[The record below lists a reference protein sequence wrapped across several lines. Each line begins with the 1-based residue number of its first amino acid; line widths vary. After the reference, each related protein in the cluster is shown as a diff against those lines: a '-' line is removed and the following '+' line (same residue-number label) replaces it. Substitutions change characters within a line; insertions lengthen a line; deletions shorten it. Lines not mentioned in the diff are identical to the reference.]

1 MAPPVDM
8 SHHRAGNVLPTSS
21 SGSTLNPRANPYL
34 AVSPVPQ
41 MALLTQV
48 EVQQTAT
55 SLEKGDQPTQSTS
68 INTVSRSTSLRTA
81 PLRGNPISSRRGY
94 PGPAGRGSPAR
105 PKNNDESH
113 RRISNS
119 HALPMLT
126 SLPTRIDNQVPRSVT
141 RNPSG
146 HGDVA
151 RGYPNGRDNGR
162 PSYNFNSHPNRNT
175 NPKKHSS
182 GRNTNSTGSGINMD
196 NNSHSIRG
204 LPILRQSNWNK
215 PDERSIKISNIPLSL
230 DLHQLYTIF
239 SNYGEVESLELF
251 QNDSGISDG
260 NGRVRLSN
268 VETPFWEE
276 PFTYSLGVGSP
287 TGSLTLRLEY
297 QYKPKMIQS
306 PIDRQKSYPQKYVFK
321 LSLLQ
326 FGILYQE
333 DTMIPMFTTTDTD
346 EASLEVDLHRRALDI
361 VFKIWLEKDNSTS
374 TSTNQLQEE
383 SKEVDEYDDD
393 DNNTSRKLTD
403 RYERYRFRIPF
414 SHLEQLIE
422 VETSSTSGPGRAFVI
437 DLPSAPFFWRK
448 LHDPLLSID
457 DRMKFWTSWNAWFRQ
472 TSIAFDNSKRNG
484 LPVTLEQRGGIINIG
499 RWTTYRFEVGAN
511 EAKSDGFNELISAMK
526 DFNIKI
532 NVQKDFKT
540 LPKKKV
546 DPIWDYIDTRR
557 NQDSNYSLDQLHQA
571 SPPLLSYEVRYQL
584 EVCISHNCLNE
595 YNITPQFIDRLAEL
609 PGAKAIPLL
618 EHVAEKR
625 VRYYDP
631 MDIFTIQ
638 GVARS
643 TIHLKLP
650 DHCQLL
656 RKANVTPSTVYFT
669 TPTVE
674 ITNRVVRQYS
684 EHIDRFLRVQFVD
697 EKFQGRINSTDK
709 KTMHEVFT
717 RVKTA
722 LDHGITIGD
731 RKFEF
736 LAFGNS
742 QIREHGA
749 YFFAST
755 EHVSAADIR
764 AWMGSFR
771 NIRVVAKHAAR
782 LGQCFST
789 TRAISGVR
797 VDVRSTEDIV
807 NDEGYNF
814 SDGVGKISEFLAL
827 LITTELRLKL
837 VDKEPAPSCFQ
848 FRLGGRKGVLAV
860 SPDTKDR
867 EVYIRPSQ
875 LKFEAKH
882 NILEVIRWSK
892 FATAAL
898 NRQLIIVLTSLGAP
912 DRYFEDKLQFML
924 KSYEKAMVDPG
935 VAVGLLCKNVDP
947 NESTLAIA
955 AMIRAGFMD
964 RQEPFVMSMLK
975 LWRAWTIKYLK
986 EKAKIMIEEGAFVL
1000 GVVDE
1005 TGILDGYYYS
1015 QDEKSTED
1023 TDNLESSLPQ
1033 IFLQVTNPDLPGE
1046 SRVIEGPCIIARNP
1060 SLHPGDVRK
1069 VMAVN
1074 IKELHHLRNVVV
1086 FSQKGDRDLPNMLS
1100 GGDLDGD
1107 DYIVIWD
1114 EKLTSRVSNYEPMN
1128 YSAQPPRELARDVEI
1143 GDITKFFVNYMK
1155 NDKLGTIANAHLAW
1169 ADKHDEGVKSDECFR
1184 LAILHSHAVD
1194 YVKSGEPA
1202 IMPPELRRKTFP
1214 HFMEKEPEKTYRS
1227 DKILG
1232 VLYDSV
1238 SKIDFV
1244 PAFELEFDDR
1254 ILNAY
1259 TLDENILEPARTIKI
1274 RYDAAMRRIMA
1285 QHDIYTEFEVIS
1297 TFIMHHSMATNDYKF
1312 HEDIANSC
1320 DGLKDTFK
1328 KIIYEVVASK
1338 DDIILGPF
1346 IAAMYSVTHQ
1356 EMVKAKKKFFA
1367 AKAKIAAKRAA
1378 KRANGNEK
1386 AQEEGKIPAHAQ
1398 DLEELAEFSIEEAR
1412 NMPLISFPW
1421 LFGRTLGRIANR
1433 EYPFKKLDGS
1443 TVDFKPAA
1451 TVTDELEGR
1460 MGKKDKHAT
1469 YRHGIY
1475 DDAVATTTPG
1485 IRENG
1490 NDIPDIL
1497 WNGESILG
1505 KSQGEANSEDV
1516 TTIATDNINTPTIEP
1531 DTTTETSLDYNTRY
1545 NGREDS
1551 LI

>member
-1 MAPPVDM
+1 MAPAAM
-8 SHHRAGNVLPTSS
+8 SHHRAENVQPVSS

-34 AVSPVPQ
+34 AISHVSQ
-41 MALLTQV
+41 LALPTQE
-48 EVQQTAT
+48 EVQPTVAG
-55 SLEKGDQPTQSTS
+55 SGNGDQPT
-68 INTVSRSTSLRTA
+68 RSTLTNTSSRPASIRTA

-94 PGPAGRGSPAR
+94 SGPPGRGGPTRSR
-105 PKNNDESH
+105 NNDESH
-113 RRISNS
+113 RRNYNDR
-119 HALPMLT
+119 ALPMLT
-126 SLPTRIDNQVPRSVT
+126 SLPSSTEILAPSRPAA
-141 RNPSG
+141 RNTG
-146 HGDVA
+146 DRGDVG
-151 RGYPNGRDNGR
+151 RGYHNGRENGHLN
-162 PSYNFNSHPNRNT
+162 YNNSHPNPPAGANYHFSPENT
-175 NPKKHSS
+175 ISMRSS
-182 GRNTNSTGSGINMD
+182 INTSDG
-196 NNSHSIRG
+196 NNSHSSRG
-204 LPILRQSNWNK
+204 LPILLQNSWERT
-215 PDERSIKISNIPLSL
+215 DEISIRISGIPLSL
-230 DLHQLYTIF
+230 NLYNLYDIF
-239 SNYGEVESLELF
+239 SEYGEVEYLELY
-251 QNDSGISDG
+251 QRDSGISDG
-260 NGRVRLSN
+260 NGKVKLSN
-268 VETPFWEE
+268 VEMAFWEG
-276 PFTYSLGVGSP
+276 PFVYNLGVQGP
-287 TGSLTLRLEY
+287 NNSLKLRLDT
-297 QYKPKMIQS
+297 QNKHRTIQS

-326 FGILYQE
+326 FGILHQE
-333 DTMIPMFTTTDTD
+333 DEMMPMFTTRDQD
-346 EASLEVDLHRRALDI
+346 EASLEVDLYRRALDI
-361 VFKIWLEKDNSTS
+361 VFKIWLEKNYSTDA
-374 TSTNQLQEE
+374 NQRQEE
-383 SKEVDEYDDD
+383 ADDAHDD
-393 DNNTSRKLTD
+393 DNNTPKIKPIERF
-403 RYERYRFRIPF
+403 ERYRFRIPF

-422 VETSSTSGPGRAFVI
+422 VETSSPSGRAFLI
-437 DLPSAPFFWRK
+437 DLPSAPLFWRK
-448 LHDPLLSID
+448 LHDPRLSID
-457 DRMKFWTSWNAWFRQ
+457 ERVKFWTSWNAWFRQ
-472 TSIAFDNSKRNG
+472 TSITFDNSARKD
-484 LPVTLEQRGGIINIG
+484 LPVSLEQRGEIINIG
-499 RWTTYRFEVGAN
+499 RWTTYRFEVGAK
-511 EAKSDGFNELISAMK
+511 EAESDGFGEMISALK
-526 DFNIKI
+526 DFNIKV
-532 NVQKDFKT
+532 NVREDFKT
-540 LPKKKV
+540 LSCKAK
-546 DPIWDYIDTRR
+546 PIWDHIGIQRI
-557 NQDSNYSLDQLHQA
+557 QSSSSSLAQLQA
-571 SPPLLSYEVRYQL
+571 SPPLLSYPVRYQL
-584 EVCISHNCLNE
+584 EACISHNCLNE
-595 YNITPQFIDRLAEL
+595 YSIVPQFIDRLAAL
-609 PGAKAIPLL
+609 PVNEAISLL

-625 VRYYDP
+625 IRHYNP

-638 GVARS
+638 GV
-643 TIHLKLP
+643 TGGTVHLKLP

-656 RKANVTPSTVYFT
+656 RKANITPSTVYFN

-717 RVKTA
+717 RVKAA

-755 EHVSAADIR
+755 DHLSAADIR
-764 AWMGSFR
+764 AWMGSFKE
-771 NIRVVAKHAAR
+771 IRIVAKHAAR

-797 VDVRSTEDIV
+797 VDVRTTKDIV
-807 NDEGYNF
+807 SKDGYNF
-814 SDGVGKISEFLAL
+814 SDGVGKISEFLAR

-837 VDKEPAPSCFQ
+837 VDKELAPSCFQ

-860 SPDTKDR
+860 SPDASHR

-924 KSYEKAMVDPG
+924 KSYEEAMVDRR
-935 VAVGLLCKNVDP
+935 VAVKLLCKNVDP

-964 RQEPFVMSMLK
+964 RQEPFVISMLK

-1005 TGILDGYYYS
+1005 TGTLDGYYRS
-1015 QDEKSTED
+1015 QDERSIED
-1023 TDNLESSLPQ
+1023 AENPETSLPQ
-1033 IFLQVTNPDLPGE
+1033 IFIQVTDPDRPGE
-1046 SRVIEGPCIIARNP
+1046 SRIIEGPCVIARNP

-1069 VMAVN
+1069 VVAVN
-1074 IKELHHLRNVVV
+1074 VKELHHLHNVVV
-1086 FSQKGDRDLPNMLS
+1086 FPQKGDRDLPNMLS

-1114 EKLTSRVSNYEPMN
+1114 KKLTSRVSNYKPMN
-1128 YSAQPPRELARDVEI
+1128 YSAQTPRELARDVEI

-1169 ADKHDEGVKSDECFR
+1169 ADRLDEGVKSEQCFR
-1184 LAILHSHAVD
+1184 LANLHSDAVD

-1232 VLYDSV
+1232 VLYNSV

-1259 TLDENILEPARTIKI
+1259 SLNERILEAARAIKI
-1274 RYDAAMRRIMA
+1274 RYDAAMRRILA

-1297 TFIMHHSMATNDYKF
+1297 TFVMHHSTATKDYKF
-1312 HEDIANSC
+1312 HEDVANIC
-1320 DGLKDTFK
+1320 NGLKETFK

-1338 DDIILGPF
+1338 DDIIMGPF

-1356 EMVKAKKKFFA
+1356 EMVRAKKKFFA
-1367 AKAKIAAKRAA
+1367 AKAKKAAERAA
-1378 KRANGNEK
+1378 RRANGNER
-1386 AQEEGKIPAHAQ
+1386 AQGEGNIPAGAKY
-1398 DLEELAEFSIEEAR
+1398 LEELAEFTIEEAR

-1443 TVDFKPAA
+1443 PVDFEQAVA
-1451 TVTDELEGR
+1451 VTDELEGR
-1460 MGKKDKHAT
+1460 MGKKEKYPT

-1475 DDAVATTTPG
+1475 DDAVPTTTPG
-1485 IRENG
+1485 IRRNG
-1490 NDIPDIL
+1490 NNIPDNF
-1497 WNGESILG
+1497 WNGESSLG
-1505 KSQGEANSEDV
+1505 ISQRETGPQDV
-1516 TTIATDNINTPTIEP
+1516 TTITTDEITPAIETTITDTFP
-1531 DTTTETSLDYNTRY
+1531 DSNAEYNDGETSL
-1545 NGREDS
+1545 
-1551 LI
+1551 I

>member
-1 MAPPVDM
+1 MAPPAAAM
-8 SHHRAGNVLPTSS
+8 SHHRAENAQPVSS

-34 AVSPVPQ
+34 AVSPIPQ
-41 MALLTQV
+41 LSLLARE
-48 EVQQTAT
+48 EVRQTAT
-55 SLEKGDQPTQSTS
+55 ALGGGDRPVQSTLTNAASRPAS
-68 INTVSRSTSLRTA
+68 IRTA

-94 PGPAGRGSPAR
+94 PGPLGRGGPTRSR
-105 PKNNDESH
+105 NNDEFH
-113 RRISNS
+113 RRSYNDR
-119 HALPMLT
+119 ALPMLT
-126 SLPTRIDNQVPRSVT
+126 SLPSRTEILAPRPTT
-141 RNPSG
+141 RNTG
-146 HGDVA
+146 DRGDVG
-151 RGYPNGRDNGR
+151 RSYHNGRENSR
-162 PSYNFNSHPNRNT
+162 PSHSNSHPMLHTDPNNHSLSENT
-175 NPKKHSS
+175 TSMTSAVNIQNGNNTHSS
-182 GRNTNSTGSGINMD
+182 
-196 NNSHSIRG
+196 RG
-204 LPILRQSNWNK
+204 LPILMQTDLRQA
-215 PDERSIKISNIPLSL
+215 DEISIRISGIPLPL
-230 DLHQLYTIF
+230 DLYNLYDIF
-239 SNYGEVESLELF
+239 SEYGEVEYLELY
-251 QNDSGISDG
+251 QNDSGVPDG
-260 NGRVRLSN
+260 NGRIRLSN
-268 VETPFWEE
+268 VERPFWEE
-276 PFTYSLGVGSP
+276 PFSYSLGVQGP
-287 TGSLTLRLEY
+287 DGSLKLRLDT
-297 QYKPKMIQS
+297 QHRQRMIQS
-306 PIDRQKSYPQKYVFK
+306 PVDRQKSYPQKYSFK
-321 LSLLQ
+321 LALLQ
-326 FGILYQE
+326 FGILSQE
-333 DTMIPMFTTTDTD
+333 DTMLPMFTTADQD

-361 VFKIWLEKDNSTS
+361 VFKIWLKRDASAL
-374 TSTNQLQEE
+374 TNQTQEE
-383 SKEVDEYDDD
+383 AEGDDNDYDDD
-393 DNNTSRKLTD
+393 DRNTPENKPIERF
-403 RYERYRFRIPF
+403 ERYRFRVPF
-414 SHLEQLIE
+414 SHLEKLIE
-422 VETSSTSGPGRAFVI
+422 VETLSAPGRAFLI

-448 LHDPLLSID
+448 LHNPRLSID
-457 DRMKFWTSWNAWFRQ
+457 DHVKFWTSWNAWFRQ
-472 TSIAFDNSKRNG
+472 TSITFDNGARKG
-484 LPVTLEQRGGIINIG
+484 LPVSLEQRGQTINIG
-499 RWTTYRFEVGAN
+499 RWTTYRFEVGTK
-511 EAKSDGFNELISAMK
+511 EAGSDGFNEMISALK
-526 DFNIKI
+526 DFNIKLD
-532 NVQKDFKT
+532 VQKDFKM
-540 LPKKKV
+540 LSEKV
-546 DPIWDYIDTRR
+546 DPIWDYIGIKRI
-557 NQDSNYSLDQLHQA
+557 QSSDSFLHELHQA
-571 SPPLLSYEVRYQL
+571 SSPLLSYPVRYQL

-595 YNITPQFIDRLAEL
+595 YNITSPFIDRLAAL
-609 PGAKAIPLL
+609 PKGEAISLL

-625 VRYYDP
+625 IRYYEP

-638 GVARS
+638 GVTGG
-643 TIHLKLP
+643 TINLKLP

-709 KTMHEVFT
+709 KAMHEVFT

-749 YFFAST
+749 YFFASDD
-755 EHVSAADIR
+755 HLSAADIR
-764 AWMGSFR
+764 AWMGSF
-771 NIRVVAKHAAR
+771 NEIRIVAKHAAR

-797 VDVRSTEDIV
+797 VDVRTTEDIV
-807 NDEGYNF
+807 NAEGYNF
-814 SDGVGKISEFLAL
+814 SDGVGKISEFLAR

-860 SPDTKDR
+860 SPDANHR

-875 LKFEAKH
+875 LKFEARH

-912 DRYFEDKLQFML
+912 DHYFEDKLQFML
-924 KSYEKAMVDPG
+924 KSYEEAMVDPG
-935 VAVGLLCKNVDP
+935 VAVRLLCKNVDP

-964 RQEPFVMSMLK
+964 RREPFVMSMLK

-1005 TGILDGYYYS
+1005 TGTLDGYYYS
-1015 QDEKSTED
+1015 QDEGPTED
-1023 TDNLESSLPQ
+1023 ADNPETSLPQ
-1033 IFLQVTNPDLPGE
+1033 IFLQVTDPDRPGE
-1046 SRVIEGPCIIARNP
+1046 SRIIEGPCVIARNP

-1074 IKELHHLRNVVV
+1074 AKELHHLHNVVV
-1086 FSQKGDRDLPNMLS
+1086 FSQKGDRDLPNLLS

-1107 DYIVIWD
+1107 DYIIIWD
-1114 EKLTSRVSNYEPMN
+1114 KKLTSCVNNYEPMN
-1128 YSAQPPRELARDVEI
+1128 YSAQTPRELERDVEI
-1143 GDITKFFVNYMK
+1143 SDITKFFVNYMK

-1169 ADKHDEGVKSDECFR
+1169 ADKLDEGVKSDECFR

-1244 PAFELEFDDR
+1244 PALELEFDDR

-1259 TLDENILEPARTIKI
+1259 TLNEGILEVARTIKI

-1285 QHDIYTEFEVIS
+1285 QHDIHTEFEVIS
-1297 TFIMHHSMATNDYKF
+1297 TFIMHHSMTTKDYKF
-1312 HEDIANSC
+1312 HEDVANIC
-1320 DGLKDTFK
+1320 NGLKDTFK
-1328 KIIYEVVASK
+1328 KIIFEVVTSK

-1356 EMVKAKKKFFA
+1356 EMAKAKKKFFA
-1367 AKAKIAAKRAA
+1367 AKAKKAAMRAA

-1386 AQEEGKIPAHAQ
+1386 AQGKGNIPSGAK
-1398 DLEELAEFSIEEAR
+1398 DLEELAEFTIEEAR

-1433 EYPFKKLDGS
+1433 EYPFTKLDGS
-1443 TVDFKPAA
+1443 LVDFKQAA
-1451 TVTDELEGR
+1451 IVTDELEGR
-1460 MGKKDKHAT
+1460 MGKEKHAT

-1475 DDAVATTTPG
+1475 DDAVATATPMIRGNG
-1485 IRENG
+1485 I
-1490 NDIPDIL
+1490 DIPDNF
-1497 WNGESILG
+1497 WNGESSLG
-1505 KSQGEANSEDV
+1505 ISQRGTNPKDVTTATTTANTSPDSNTGYDGGEAN
-1516 TTIATDNINTPTIEP
+1516 
-1531 DTTTETSLDYNTRY
+1531 
-1545 NGREDS
+1545 